1 MIACRT
7 GIRGEKAQVS
17 VETKLTEDHNGN
29 IEILADRRF

>member
-1 MIACRT
+1 M
-7 GIRGEKAQVS
+7 QVS